1 MRKLIHGERSSH
13 FQGHTAERWC
23 SRGSMPGSWAPRP
36 MFVVTVT
43 YSLVQ
48 AEDLNQKDLVVEPV
62 GQGQER
68 RLITRTLVDGDAI
81 HCPGVTGQGSLV
93 DKVGHSDS
101 QFGPS
106 GLGIQVQ
113 WTSRWYPS
121 LRREV

>member
-1 MRKLIHGERSSH
+1 
-13 FQGHTAERWC
+13 
-23 SRGSMPGSWAPRP
+23 MPGSWAPRP

-48 AEDLNQKDLVVEPV
+48 AEDLNQQDLVVELV

-106 GLGIQVQ
+106 GFRMSVGHTSAVDIQVV
-113 WTSRWYPS
+113 S
-121 LRREV
+121 